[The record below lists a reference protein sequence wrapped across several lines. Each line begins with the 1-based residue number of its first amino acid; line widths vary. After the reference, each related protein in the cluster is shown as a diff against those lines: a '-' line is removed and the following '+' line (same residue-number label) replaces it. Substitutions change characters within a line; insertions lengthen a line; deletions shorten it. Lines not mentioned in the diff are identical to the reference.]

1 MHPVGLRLR
10 AFAVHILTA
19 SGAGFALAALI
30 EAGRGEWASMF
41 LLLGGA
47 LIVDG
52 VDGTFARRLRVHA
65 LLPRWSGE
73 ILDMV
78 VDFATYVFVPAYAI
92 VASGLLPPAA
102 DMVLGTAIVMSA
114 AIYFADREMKA
125 VENYFRG
132 FPALWNMVA
141 FYLFLLEPAPW
152 TTALAVAILVAL
164 TFAPFS
170 FIHPVRV
177 RRRRALNVTLLGIW
191 SLLALVTLLRDF
203 DAGPWITAGL
213 CLIGL
218 YFCTFGLVHPREPV
232 ADV

>member
-1 MHPVGLRLR
+1 MHPYGLRAR

-19 SGAGFALAALI
+19 AGAGFALMALV
-30 EAGRGEWASMF
+30 EAGRGEWANMF

-47 LIVDG
+47 LVVDG
-52 VDGTFARRLRVHA
+52 IDGTFARRLQVDTV
-65 LLPRWSGE
+65 LPRWSGE

-92 VASGLLPPAA
+92 VAGGLLPPTVDA
-102 DMVLGTAIVMSA
+102 VLGIAIVMSA

-132 FPALWNMVA
+132 FPALWNVVA
-141 FYLFLLEPAPW
+141 FYLFLLEPARW
-152 TTALAVAILVAL
+152 STAVAVALLVGL
-164 TFAPFS
+164 TFAPFL
-170 FIHPVRV
+170 FMHPVRV
-177 RRRRALNVTLLGIW
+177 RRLRGLNVGLLGIW

-203 DAGPWITAGL
+203 AAGPWVTAGL

-232 ADV
+232 TDV